1 MSYQMMDEQQAAHE
15 REVEQVQPQDAPAN
29 WTDAQNSLA
38 AAAGLSI
45 LLVEGHQPPAL
56 AVSNNNSI
64 CHAFQ
69 TSSRHAHLCE
79 PYCGEAFLRAM
90 QAGEAAH
97 YRCHAGLHCFAMP
110 VELDEK
116 RKLAIIG
123 GRAFLT
129 TADYRALAER
139 IRVGDLQDML
149 TGELFSNVIFAAR
162 QDLHDLAK
170 RISASTVEYRN
181 QAAGT
186 AAPKKTRAAAAS
198 ASAKESKETVAASPA
213 KGRAAAASSLQEKLP
228 AVGVPID
235 EACRKAV
242 RAVAEKYNLESL
254 ALLLRSKDA
263 FGAALATGRFASQQ
277 INLSVEAHD
286 ARLLEASRRGASVL
300 MTETPAGFETAA
312 SVGGFKLAAG
322 KKAIEL
328 FPLVIEDEVKGA
340 LLIADAA
347 LDIEKR
353 QALSSFCRELALPL
367 EVLRLKDE
375 LNRRARFAASLQ
387 TFTTG
392 INVSDPAETY
402 SSILKHSAELL
413 RAERSSLLV
422 YDEAS
427 NELAVKAAFGPR
439 AKVAATER
447 VRLGDGISGTVMMNG
462 RPLVVRD
469 LEAAGREPAPAERL
483 YKTKSFISYPISI
496 GGRKV
501 GVLNLTDKTDGSAY
515 DEMDLG
521 LIETLAP
528 QMALALDR
536 AEWQEKAAQFQLM
549 SITDPLT
556 GLLNRRYLE
565 ERLAEELRRSERQNY
580 AMSFVMIDIDDF
592 KFYND
597 QNGHPAGDLALE
609 MTAQCLKSVLRAADV
624 ASRYGG
630 EEFCILLPQTKLD
643 EATAIAERIRRRVER
658 TRFPHGKTQP
668 LGMVTVSIGVS
679 ALDENLNTPA
689 AIIGA
694 ADRALY
700 LAKRTGK
707 NRVQVL
713 NDPTDS
719 RTTDADERAPHN

>member
-1 MSYQMMDEQQAAHE
+1 MDEQQAAHE
-15 REVEQVQPQDAPAN
+15 RETEQLQPHDAPAN

-38 AAAGLSI
+38 AAAGLSV
-45 LLVEGHQPPAL
+45 LLIEGHQPPAL
-56 AVSNNNSI
+56 AISNNNSI

-69 TSSRHAHLCE
+69 TSTKHAHLCE
-79 PYCGEAFLRAM
+79 PYCGDAFKRAM
-90 QAGEAAH
+90 QAGDVAY
-97 YRCHAGLHCFAMP
+97 YRCHAGLHCIAMP
-110 VELDEK
+110 VELDKK

-139 IRVGDLQDML
+139 MRVGDLQDML
-149 TGELFSNVIFAAR
+149 TSELFKNVIFAAQ
-162 QDLHDLAK
+162 QDLNELE
-170 RISASTVEYRN
+170 RRVSASILEFKN
-181 QAAGT
+181 QAVDSAPLKQQRT
-186 AAPKKTRAAAAS
+186 AAVALSSTV
-198 ASAKESKETVAASPA
+198 KETAATAAKDKERA
-213 KGRAAAASSLQEKLP
+213 KGSVKEKMPL
-228 AVGVPID
+228 AGPIN

-242 RAVAEKYNLESL
+242 RALAEKYQLDSL
-254 ALLLRSKDA
+254 ALLLRAKDV
-263 FGAALATGRFASQQ
+263 FRAALATGRFSSQQ
-277 INLSVEAHD
+277 INLSVEAHET
-286 ARLLEASRRGASVL
+286 RLLDAAKRGASLL
-300 MTETPAGFETAA
+300 MTETPTGIQAA
-312 SVGGFKLAAG
+312 SSAG
-322 KKAIEL
+322 IDKRSGAKKSIEL

-340 LLIADAA
+340 LLVADAA
-347 LDIEKR
+347 LDMEKR
-353 QALSSFCRELALPL
+353 QALSNFCRDMVLPL
-367 EVLRLKDE
+367 EVLRLRDE
-375 LNRRARFAASLQ
+375 LHKRARVADSLQ
-387 TFTTG
+387 SFTTG
-392 INVSDPAETY
+392 INVSDPADNY
-402 SSILKHSAELL
+402 SSILRHSAELL

-439 AKVAATER
+439 AKVATAER
-447 VRLGDGISGTVMMNG
+447 VRLGVGVSGGVMLNG
-462 RPLVVRD
+462 LPLVVRD

-483 YKTKSFISYPISI
+483 YKTKSFISYPIII

-515 DEMDLG
+515 DEVDLG

-609 MTAQCLKSVLRAADV
+609 MTAQCLKSVLRGADV

-643 EATAIAERIRRRVER
+643 EAIAIAERIRRRVER

-668 LGMVTVSIGVS
+668 LNMVTVSIGVS
-679 ALDENLNTPA
+679 ALDETLNTPA

-719 RTTDADERAPHN
+719 KTTDADESST

>member
-1 MSYQMMDEQQAAHE
+1 MDEQPAAHE
-15 REVEQVQPQDAPAN
+15 REIEQAPPPDAPVN
-29 WTDAQNSLA
+29 WADAQNSLA

-45 LLVEGHQPPAL
+45 LLVEDHQPSAIV
-56 AVSNNNSI
+56 VSNNNSI

-69 TSSRHAHLCE
+69 TSPLHAHLCE
-79 PYCGEAFLRAM
+79 SYCGAAFVRAM
-90 QAGEAAH
+90 QAGEAVS
-97 YRCHAGLHCFAMP
+97 YRCHAGLHCIAMP
-110 VELDEK
+110 VELEQK
-116 RKLAIIG
+116 RKLAVIG

-129 TADYRALAER
+129 TTDYRALAER

-149 TGELFSNVIFAAR
+149 TSELFRNVIFAAQ
-162 QDLHDLAK
+162 QDLTELAR
-170 RISASTVEYRN
+170 RIDASAADYRN
-181 QAAGT
+181 QSGRSAPRKTSA
-186 AAPKKTRAAAAS
+186 AAPRKAVAP
-198 ASAKESKETVAASPA
+198 KERGTLAGS
-213 KGRAAAASSLQEKLP
+213 
-228 AVGVPID
+228 ID
-235 EACRKAV
+235 EACRKAM
-242 RAVAEKYNLESL
+242 RAIAEKHRFDSL
-254 ALLLRSKDA
+254 ALLLRQKEGFA
-263 FGAALATGRFASQQ
+263 LALATGRFAAEQL
-277 INLSVEAHD
+277 NLGLEAQD
-286 ARLLEASRRGASVL
+286 ARLLDAARRGASLV
-300 MTETPAGFETAA
+300 MRETPAGIETATGA
-312 SVGGFKLAAG
+312 GGSKSTGG
-322 KKAIEL
+322 KKAMEL
-328 FPLVIEDEVKGA
+328 FPLVIEDEVKGV
-340 LLIADAA
+340 LLVADAV

-353 QALSSFCRELALPL
+353 QALTSFCRELVLPL
-367 EVLRLKDE
+367 EVLRLRDE
-375 LNRRARFAASLQ
+375 LHKSARFADSLQ
-387 TFTTG
+387 SFTSG

-402 SSILKHSAELL
+402 SSILRHSAELL

-439 AKVAATER
+439 AKVASAER
-447 VRLGDGISGTVMMNG
+447 MRLGDGVSGAVLMNG
-462 RPLVVRD
+462 RPLVVHD

-501 GVLNLTDKTDGSAY
+501 GVLNLTDKSDGSAY
-515 DEMDLG
+515 DEVDLS
-521 LIETLAP
+521 LIENLAP

-565 ERLAEELRRSERQNY
+565 ERLGEELKRSERQSY

-624 ASRYGG
+624 AARYGG

-643 EATAIAERIRRRVER
+643 EAVAIAERIRRRVER

-668 LGMVTVSIGVS
+668 LSMVTVSIGVS
-679 ALDENLNTPA
+679 ALDEDRNTPA
-689 AIIGA
+689 TIIGS

-700 LAKRTGK
+700 QAKGMGK

-713 NDPTDS
+713 NDPTAS
-719 RTTDADERAPHN
+719 TTTDADERTP

>member
-1 MSYQMMDEQQAAHE
+1 MDEQQAAHE
-15 REVEQVQPQDAPAN
+15 RETEQVQPHDAPAN

-45 LLVEGHQPPAL
+45 LLIEGQQPPAL
-56 AVSNNNSI
+56 SISNNNSI

-69 TSSRHAHLCE
+69 TSKKHAHLCE
-79 PYCGEAFLRAM
+79 PYCGDAFKRAM
-90 QAGEAAH
+90 QAGDVAY
-97 YRCHAGLHCFAMP
+97 YRCHAGLHCIAMP
-110 VELDEK
+110 VELDKK

-149 TGELFSNVIFAAR
+149 SSELFRNVIFAAQ
-162 QDLHDLAK
+162 QDLNELE
-170 RISASTVEYRN
+170 RRVSASIPEFQD
-181 QAAGT
+181 QAVKST
-186 AAPKKTRAAAAS
+186 PRKQRAAAAALS
-198 ASAKESKETVAASPA
+198 ASIKE
-213 KGRAAAASSLQEKLP
+213 AAASTAKEKERAKDSAKDKPPP
-228 AVGVPID
+228 AGPID

-242 RAVAEKYNLESL
+242 RALAEKYQLDSL
-254 ALLLRSKDA
+254 ALLLRSKDLFRAA
-263 FGAALATGRFASQQ
+263 FVTGRFSSQQ
-277 INLSVEAHD
+277 INLSVEAHE
-286 ARLLEASRRGASVL
+286 ARLLDAAKRGASLL
-300 MTETPAGFETAA
+300 MSETPAGIETA
-312 SVGGFKLAAG
+312 SSAG
-322 KKAIEL
+322 LDRRSGVKKGIEL

-340 LLIADAA
+340 LLVADAA

-353 QALSSFCRELALPL
+353 QALSNFCRDLVLPL
-367 EVLRLKDE
+367 EVLRLREE
-375 LNRRARFAASLQ
+375 LHKRARVADSLQ
-387 TFTTG
+387 SFTTG
-392 INVSDPAETY
+392 LNVSDPSETY
-402 SSILKHSAELL
+402 SSILRHSAELL

-439 AKVAATER
+439 AKVATAER
-447 VRLGDGISGTVMMNG
+447 VRLGDGVSGAVMMNG

-501 GVLNLTDKTDGSAY
+501 GVLNLTDKSDGSAY
-515 DEMDLG
+515 DELDLG
-521 LIETLAP
+521 LIETFAP

-565 ERLAEELRRSERQNY
+565 ERLAEELKRSERQSY

-630 EEFCILLPQTKLD
+630 EEFCILLPQTTLD
-643 EATAIAERIRRRVER
+643 EAIAIAERIRRRVER
-658 TRFPHGKTQP
+658 TRFPHGKTQR

-679 ALDENLNTPA
+679 ALDETLNTPA
-689 AIIGA
+689 TIIGA

-719 RTTDADERAPHN
+719 ITTDADERAT

>member
-1 MSYQMMDEQQAAHE
+1 MDEQQAAHE
-15 REVEQVQPQDAPAN
+15 RETEQVQPHDAPAN

-38 AAAGLSI
+38 AAAGLSV
-45 LLVEGHQPPAL
+45 LLIEGHQPPAL

-69 TSSRHAHLCE
+69 TSPKHAHLCD
-79 PYCGEAFLRAM
+79 PYCGDAFKRAM
-90 QAGEAAH
+90 EAGDVAY
-97 YRCHAGLHCFAMP
+97 YRCHAGLHCIAMP
-110 VELDEK
+110 VELDKK

-149 TGELFSNVIFAAR
+149 TSELFRNVIFAAQ
-162 QDLHDLAK
+162 QDLNDLE
-170 RISASTVEYRN
+170 RRVSASIAEFQTQTGESAPPKQR
-181 QAAGT
+181 T
-186 AAPKKTRAAAAS
+186 AAAPAPAVKEAVTSAAKDKERAKVS
-198 ASAKESKETVAASPA
+198 VK
-213 KGRAAAASSLQEKLP
+213 EKLP
-228 AVGVPID
+228 LAGPID

-242 RAVAEKYNLESL
+242 RAFAEKYQLDSL
-254 ALLLRSKDA
+254 ALLLRSKDV
-263 FGAALATGRFASQQ
+263 FRAALATGRFSSQQ
-277 INLSVEAHD
+277 INLGVEAHET
-286 ARLLEASRRGASVL
+286 RLLDAARRGASLL
-300 MTETPAGFETAA
+300 MSETPAGIRAA
-312 SVGGFKLAAG
+312 SNAGIGGRSGA
-322 KKAIEL
+322 KKSIEL

-340 LLIADAA
+340 LLIADAT

-353 QALSSFCRELALPL
+353 QALTNFCRDLVLPL
-367 EVLRLKDE
+367 EVLRLRDE
-375 LNRRARFAASLQ
+375 LRRRARVADSLQ
-387 TFTTG
+387 SFTTG
-392 INVSDPAETY
+392 INVSDPADAY
-402 SSILKHSAELL
+402 STILRHSAELL

-427 NELAVKAAFGPR
+427 NELAVKAALGPR
-439 AKVAATER
+439 AKVATAER
-447 VRLGDGISGTVMMNG
+447 VRLGVGVSGGVMLNG
-462 RPLVVRD
+462 LPLVVRD

-483 YKTKSFISYPISI
+483 YKTNSFISYPISI

-515 DEMDLG
+515 DEIDLG

-565 ERLAEELRRSERQNY
+565 ERLAEELRRSERQSY

-609 MTAQCLKSVLRAADV
+609 MTAQCLKSVLRGADV

-643 EATAIAERIRRRVER
+643 EAIAIAERIRRRVER

-679 ALDENLNTPA
+679 ALDDALNTPA

-719 RTTDADERAPHN
+719 KTTDADESST

>member
-1 MSYQMMDEQQAAHE
+1 MDEQQAAHE
-15 REVEQVQPQDAPAN
+15 REIEQVQPHDAPAN

-69 TSSRHAHLCE
+69 TSPTHAHLCA
-79 PYCGEAFLRAM
+79 PYCGDAFKRAM
-90 QAGEAAH
+90 QAGEVTH
-97 YRCHAGLHCFAMP
+97 YRCHAGLHCITMP
-110 VELDEK
+110 VELEST
-116 RKLAIIG
+116 RKLAVIG

-149 TGELFSNVIFAAR
+149 TSELFRNVIFAAQ
-162 QDLHDLAK
+162 QDLNDLAK
-170 RISASTVEYRN
+170 RVSASIVEYRN
-181 QAAGT
+181 QPAGT
-186 AAPKKTRAAAAS
+186 APRKARAAAS
-198 ASAKESKETVAASPA
+198 ASAKETVSSAA
-213 KGRAAAASSLQEKLP
+213 KGQAVIFAKERLP
-228 AVGVPID
+228 PGAPID

-242 RAVAEKYNLESL
+242 RAIAEKYQLESL
-254 ALLLRSKDA
+254 ALLLRSKDV
-263 FGAALATGRFASQQ
+263 FGAALATGRFASEQ
-277 INLSVEAHD
+277 INLSIEAHD
-286 ARLLEASRRGASVL
+286 SRLLDAARRGASVL

-312 SVGGFKLAAG
+312 SVGGFKLSAG
-322 KKAIEL
+322 KKGIEL

-340 LLIADAA
+340 LLIADAV

-353 QALSSFCRELALPL
+353 QALSSFCRDLVLPL

-375 LNRRARFAASLQ
+375 LNKRARFADTLH
-387 TFTTG
+387 TFTAG
-392 INVSDPAETY
+392 INVSNPAETY
-402 SSILKHSAELL
+402 SSILKHSAALL

-447 VRLGDGISGTVMMNG
+447 VRLGDGISGAVMMNG

-469 LEAAGREPAPAERL
+469 VEAAGREPAPAERL

-501 GVLNLTDKTDGSAY
+501 GVINLTDKTDGSAY

-643 EATAIAERIRRRVER
+643 EAIAIAERIRRRVER

-679 ALDENLNTPA
+679 ALDDALNTPA

-719 RTTDADERAPHN
+719 ITTDADERAPQN